1 MNLVTTIKSKGYFA
15 GFLIGIC
22 KILMAII
29 SHSWLLFIHAVYN
42 IIKTCARHY
51 ATKEKEDHYKTMFYC
66 GFLVIAASVIY
77 LVYSV
82 YIYCFG
88 SKVFYHMYIAIG
100 IAAVTTYELIVSI
113 HGLKKARKKKD
124 VQEETVKYINL
135 ASALISVS
143 LTQTAILSFTN
154 ETDMS
159 KVYSV
164 GDAIFGFLALLVGI
178 FMLLRANKLEK
189 IE

>member
-1 MNLVTTIKSKGYFA
+1 MNLVTIIKSKGYFA

-22 KILMAII
+22 KIVMAII

-51 ATKEKEDHYKTMFYC
+51 AAKEKEDHYKTMFYC

-88 SKVFYHMYIAIG
+88 SKAVYHMYIAIG

-113 HGLKKARKKKD
+113 HGRKKARKKKD

-159 KVYSV
+159 KVYSI

-178 FMLLRANKLEK
+178 FMLWRANKLEK

>member
-88 SKVFYHMYIAIG
+88 S
-100 IAAVTTYELIVSI
+100 
-113 HGLKKARKKKD
+113 
-124 VQEETVKYINL
+124 
-135 ASALISVS
+135 
-143 LTQTAILSFTN
+143 
-154 ETDMS
+154 
-159 KVYSV
+159 
-164 GDAIFGFLALLVGI
+164 
-178 FMLLRANKLEK
+178 
-189 IE
+189 

>member
-1 MNLVTTIKSKGYFA
+1 MNLVATIKNKGYFA
-15 GFLIGIC
+15 GFFIGIG

-51 ATKEKEDHYKTMFYC
+51 AVREKEGQYKTMFC
-66 GFLVIAASVIY
+66 SGLLVIAASAVY

-82 YIYCFG
+82 YIFCFG
-88 SKVFYHMYIAIG
+88 STASYHMYIAIG
-100 IAAVTTYELIVSI
+100 IAAVTTYELVISI
-113 HGLKKARKKKD
+113 HGLRKASQKND
-124 VQEETVKYINL
+124 VQDETVKYINL

-143 LTQTAILSFTN
+143 LTQTALLSFTN
-154 ETDMS
+154 EIDMS
-159 KVYSV
+159 KAYAI
-164 GDAIFGFLALLVGI
+164 GDAIFGFFALLVGL
-178 FMLLRANKLEK
+178 FMLLRANRLEK